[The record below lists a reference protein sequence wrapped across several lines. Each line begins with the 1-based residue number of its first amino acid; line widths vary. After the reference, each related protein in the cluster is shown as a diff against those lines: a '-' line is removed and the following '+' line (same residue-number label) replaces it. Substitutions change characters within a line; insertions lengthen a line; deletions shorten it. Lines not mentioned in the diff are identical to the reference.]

1 LSEGPLLGVV
11 SDARY
16 VDSTVELRTGDVLAL
31 FTDGLV
37 ERRGENLDYGLDRL
51 LVCAKHVDP
60 NIDSYADRLL
70 DHIPANRSDDTC
82 LVTVQVT

>member
-1 LSEGPLLGVV
+1 MIA
-11 SDARY
+11 DAHY
-16 VDSTVELRTGDVLAL
+16 VDSTVSLCPGDVLAL

-51 LVCAKHVDP
+51 LASAKHVDE
-60 NIDSYADRLL
+60 NIDTYANRLL

-82 LVTVQVT
+82 LVTVQVI